1 MAKRLTRALQECTFC
16 YACNNYCPNGLKPYS
31 LLMQRN
37 VDAYAATG
45 KAIPSYIDYFATGKG
60 ETNAFGD
67 VFAQETTEEKRILDK
82 WEVPPA
88 KSKEVL
94 VMGCVGRM
102 IPYGIEHS
110 KVFADIPKYSPRDLC
125 CGELPHRLGDY
136 DFFSERVER
145 TRALLEKLD
154 TERMVTYCG
163 SCGNYYG
170 NIWPNYHGVKL
181 PFEVVSVW
189 EWLWDRYQKGEVK
202 VQKKITGKFAL
213 SDSCYSSEVGDK
225 LFDAVRGLC
234 KAVGMEIVELK
245 NNRFDN
251 RQLWFRE
258 RGQKQLRPYPDR
270 GDRGNETG
278 SIPGDRRVRSRDL
291 LPRLLLGAS
300 GPLQGDGANLHY
312 GLEEILVAFGD
323 DPYPASLE
331 DRMALMEQGVMKK
344 IGEYMQ
350 SQQ

>member
-1 MAKRLTRALQECTFC
+1 
-16 YACNNYCPNGLKPYS
+16 
-31 LLMQRN
+31 
-37 VDAYAATG
+37 
-45 KAIPSYIDYFATGKG
+45 
-60 ETNAFGD
+60 
-67 VFAQETTEEKRILDK
+67 
-82 WEVPPA
+82 
-88 KSKEVL
+88 
-94 VMGCVGRM
+94 MGCVGRM

-110 KVFADIPKYSPRDLC
+110 KVFAGIPKYSPRDLC

-154 TERMVTYCG
+154 TERIVTYCG

-189 EWLWDRYQKGEVK
+189 EWLWDKYQKGEIK
-202 VQKKITGKFAL
+202 VQREITGEFAL
-213 SDSCYSSEVGDK
+213 SDSCYSSETGDK

-251 RQLWFRE
+251 VSCGFVSVVRNNYDLTQIGKTVATKL
-258 RGQKQLRPYPDR
+258 GQFQ
-270 GDRGNETG
+270 ETG
-278 SIPGDRRVRSRDL
+278 VSDLAIYCPGCFWTLR
-291 LPRLLLGAS
+291 
-300 GPLQGDGANLHY
+300 GPFKEMEQNLHY

-323 DPYPASLE
+323 APYPASLE

-344 IGEYMQ
+344 IGEYME
-350 SQQ
+350 SQH